1 MMVASALCLDW
12 FVIEVILFGW
22 LGKWIGW
29 GSPGQARIAQTHAFR
44 SLRRLLDGQYSEAC
58 MMVRTRR
65 VTVGLAGSS
74 LPML

>member
-1 MMVASALCLDW
+1 MMLASLECLDW
-12 FVIEVILFGW
+12 FVMEVILLGW

-29 GSPGQARIAQTHAFR
+29 GSPGRARVAQTHAFR
-44 SLRRLLDGQYSEAC
+44 APRRLLGVQYSEAC

-65 VTVGLAGSS
+65 VTCVLPGSS